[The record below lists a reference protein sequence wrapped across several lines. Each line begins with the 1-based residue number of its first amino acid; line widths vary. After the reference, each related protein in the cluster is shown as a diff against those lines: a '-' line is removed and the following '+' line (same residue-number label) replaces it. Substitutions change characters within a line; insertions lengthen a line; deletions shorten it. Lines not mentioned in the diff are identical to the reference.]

1 MTEKLTVVRDVDK
14 KKRVLI
20 CEHNLDMAKLLQF
33 MLAYE
38 GLIADIAISA
48 VQAKQMLAQ
57 HDYSAMTLDLGLP
70 DLNGISFIREL
81 RAAKETADLPI
92 IVISADADKKRQTL
106 QGQAF
111 NVVDWINN
119 KVMGHDQFAA
129 ALKRAVVQ
137 AHAKRARVLHV
148 EDDLDIYQVAQVI
161 VGEFADIENAPTLA
175 VARQML
181 KSQQYDLIILDI
193 VMPDGSGLELLPEL
207 NSATPPIPVLVLS
220 AHEVSKEVVRQVGA
234 ALMKSRTDNVQLLA
248 TIKRMV
254 GVE

>member
-20 CEHNLDMAKLLQF
+20 CEHNHDMAKLLQF

-38 GLIADIAISA
+38 GLIADIAYSA

-81 RAAKETADLPI
+81 RTAKETAHLPI
-92 IVISADADKKRQTL
+92 IVISADADKRQQSL

-129 ALKRAVVQ
+129 ALRRAVVH
-137 AHAKRARVLHV
+137 AHGIRPKVLHI
-148 EDDLDIYQVAQVI
+148 EDDLIIYQVAHAI
-161 VGEFADIENAPTLA
+161 VGEIADIENAPTLA
-175 VARQML
+175 VARQLL
-181 KSQQYDLIILDI
+181 KSKKYDLIILDI

-207 NSATPPIPVLVLS
+207 NSAIPPIPVLVLS
-220 AHEVSKEVVRQVGA
+220 GHEISKEVVRQVGA
-234 ALMKSRTDNVQLLA
+234 ALMKSRIDNVQLLA
-248 TIKRMV
+248 TIKRLV